1 LFVGL
6 GTFLSCEIS
15 DICKLPRLE
24 STKSENEAFMLTDF
38 KSKTMHLFRKKSA
51 YSDWK
56 IEKSGILGPPENL
69 RQITLLK

>member
-1 LFVGL
+1 
-6 GTFLSCEIS
+6 
-15 DICKLPRLE
+15 
-24 STKSENEAFMLTDF
+24 MLTDS

-69 RQITLLK
+69 RQITLLKWALV